1 MPEEENSKT
10 EPSGELLKLGIFWP
24 VHYGLP
30 ILWSATTATYLID
43 PCGPFSGCT
52 HVLS

>member
-1 MPEEENSKT
+1 MPEEENSKN

-30 ILWSATTATYLID
+30 MLWSATAATYLIRTEVR
-43 PCGPFSGCT
+43 FSGCT